1 MKRLSTSLLIFILAL
16 LAVPDRAWAWTS
28 VELRGTGPFDWTN
41 GTQMT
46 KNNENS
52 FTYEFTAS
60 ADFKFKFYVSDGVK
74 WVGSYNTNFET
85 VSNYDGS
92 FEYLCSNIN
101 SGGSDITFKV
111 DPRYTKYKIDLL
123 WDNQSGNNHYFKYT
137 VTGIT
142 EGGSSDP
149 VRYALVGESTNWTWN
164 DSYVFTK
171 TAENTY
177 SLDIAGSTFSGK
189 SFKLKY
195 KEGTNEGWAAGPAT
209 NHFITLGE
217 AVSFNGNDG
226 RNYVFP
232 TLDNNKD
239 YVIELTTTAKTAGS
253 FTVKEKTSAP
263 EKKYTVTISAGT
275 GGSVNLSDA
284 QQIGSTGVEVTAT
297 AGEGYTFDRWETTG
311 GVSVTSKTSRI
322 TTVTAT
328 SGGTLTAYFTEKSN
342 EPESKP
348 EGVTLYVKNDARWTG
363 DMYAYV
369 FKEGDQ
375 KNAPYPGVKMIP
387 VTGNENYGFKYTVPE
402 GYENGYVIFSA
413 GSSRFPAD
421 KRSGFGIRNA
431 SHIFNNEHNTWIAP
445 QASTIEGKNSITIYA
460 YINNDMAW
468 YPTDAGDGNNGDIQI
483 GTNFYIFAYTNADNS
498 AYHAYDPSNG
508 DIKLTTND
516 YNPGYG
522 KTAGTAFNDYGDY
535 CDETVYPVGYGTG
548 SNLRYAKFVIYYDE
562 SLEGQTA
569 FYTLNSGSLGTG
581 QTNYNNGY
589 QIRQLFKANPQNIGE
604 AYKGK
609 PYYYE
614 LPSVKLENGTSYSF
628 RLGYAGYEHKDKD
641 NEFIAFLNYKIEDE
655 TSDVAKVI
663 FPTVTLDDDYGCT
676 KGIDNSNGTFID
688 TEKAINIWEEAK
700 TYNVNM
706 YRPFYSDGLYET
718 ICLPFDVPASEVIEK
733 FGEGTK
739 LFKVTAATETT
750 ITFTE
755 QTEAN
760 CYIEAGVPY
769 IILPKLS
776 AVEGSKWNAG
786 EANGTVISF
795 AAKEMK
801 FAYNAESKQKEIPY
815 TDKDNQNQSLTM
827 KGCFIPYVIG
837 KADRFFNTT
846 ADNNNV
852 FYQQAYNDRRVI
864 RGTRVFFNDTKD
876 PEVTVSV
883 GGQKVSAKSII
894 LDSEDEPIVTG
905 LYAPETGKIEVLK
918 DTRVFSISGQYVG
931 TSLNGLSKGIYVVN
945 GKKVVIK

>member
-1 MKRLSTSLLIFILAL
+1 M
-16 LAVPDRAWAWTS
+16 
-28 VELRGTGPFDWTN
+28 
-41 GTQMT
+41 
-46 KNNENS
+46 
-52 FTYEFTAS
+52 
-60 ADFKFKFYVSDGVK
+60 
-74 WVGSYNTNFET
+74 
-85 VSNYDGS
+85 
-92 FEYLCSNIN
+92 
-101 SGGSDITFKV
+101 
-111 DPRYTKYKIDLL
+111 
-123 WDNQSGNNHYFKYT
+123 
-137 VTGIT
+137 
-142 EGGSSDP
+142 
-149 VRYALVGESTNWTWN
+149 
-164 DSYVFTK
+164 
-171 TAENTY
+171 
-177 SLDIAGSTFSGK
+177 
-189 SFKLKY
+189 
-195 KEGTNEGWAAGPAT
+195 
-209 NHFITLGE
+209 
-217 AVSFNGNDG
+217 
-226 RNYVFP
+226 
-232 TLDNNKD
+232 
-239 YVIELTTTAKTAGS
+239 
-253 FTVKEKTSAP
+253 
-263 EKKYTVTISAGT
+263 
-275 GGSVNLSDA
+275 
-284 QQIGSTGVEVTAT
+284 
-297 AGEGYTFDRWETTG
+297 
-311 GVSVTSKTSRI
+311 
-322 TTVTAT
+322 
-328 SGGTLTAYFTEKSN
+328 
-342 EPESKP
+342 
-348 EGVTLYVKNDARWTG
+348 
-363 DMYAYV
+363 
-369 FKEGDQ
+369 
-375 KNAPYPGVKMIP
+375 
-387 VTGNENYGFKYTVPE
+387 
-402 GYENGYVIFSA
+402 
-413 GSSRFPAD
+413 
-421 KRSGFGIRNA
+421 
-431 SHIFNNEHNTWIAP
+431 
-445 QASTIEGKNSITIYA
+445 
-460 YINNDMAW
+460 
-468 YPTDAGDGNNGDIQI
+468 
-483 GTNFYIFAYTNADNS
+483 
-498 AYHAYDPSNG
+498 
-508 DIKLTTND
+508 
-516 YNPGYG
+516 
-522 KTAGTAFNDYGDY
+522 
-535 CDETVYPVGYGTG
+535 
-548 SNLRYAKFVIYYDE
+548 
-562 SLEGQTA
+562 
-569 FYTLNSGSLGTG
+569 
-581 QTNYNNGY
+581 
-589 QIRQLFKANPQNIGE
+589 
-604 AYKGK
+604 
-609 PYYYE
+609 
-614 LPSVKLENGTSYSF
+614 KLENGTSYSF